1 MCLERT
7 KKRSSYWSYVKED
20 SLIAEGFITT
30 PLSQK
35 KLQKNITQKSHA
47 PRITWKGK
55 GTRRKMREVGAW
67 KNNSVRPVD
76 ALAVK
81 KVNHSVTDNLKSRDA
96 SASKKV
102 GNARCGQPKLKGD
115 SFQVELPG
123 GQRKHNY
130 VKKCILHNLGRKRD
144 NRLRRDREEKNKE
157 EIMMGEDMAR
167 KMSRICFPTLD
178 LEAKVCKT

>member
-81 KVNHSVTDNLKSRDA
+81 KVNHSVTDNLKSRD
-96 SASKKV
+96 SAPGYSTRFPITHGTYRACHKKM
-102 GNARCGQPKLKGD
+102 
-115 SFQVELPG
+115 F
-123 GQRKHNY
+123 
-130 VKKCILHNLGRKRD
+130 
-144 NRLRRDREEKNKE
+144 
-157 EIMMGEDMAR
+157 
-167 KMSRICFPTLD
+167 LD
-178 LEAKVCKT
+178 V

>member
-7 KKRSSYWSYVKED
+7 KRLSSHRSYVNKD
-20 SLIAEGFITT
+20 SLMAEGFITT

-96 SASKKV
+96 SASKNVNTK
-102 GNARCGQPKLKGD
+102 
-115 SFQVELPG
+115 
-123 GQRKHNY
+123 
-130 VKKCILHNLGRKRD
+130 
-144 NRLRRDREEKNKE
+144 
-157 EIMMGEDMAR
+157 
-167 KMSRICFPTLD
+167 
-178 LEAKVCKT
+178 